1 MIRGKQ
7 SKKRREKKRYFGDGE
22 GGGIRRRRQSG
33 LSRHESAAH
42 EGCCASIEFAAS
54 VHFCFSLLSLP
65 LPLPR
70 PLLCVSCVFCVNS
83 VSSKALVCFLTRVYF
98 PSFPPIFLF
107 FSSSFFSLH
116 FSRGCYAVDFLDK
129 NNNVVF
135 ILTIKYLRF
144 G

>member
-1 MIRGKQ
+1 
-7 SKKRREKKRYFGDGE
+7 
-22 GGGIRRRRQSG
+22 

-54 VHFCFSLLSLP
+54 VHFCFSLLFLP
-65 LPLPR
+65 LPLPL

>member
-1 MIRGKQ
+1 
-7 SKKRREKKRYFGDGE
+7 
-22 GGGIRRRRQSG
+22 

-54 VHFCFSLLSLP
+54 VHFCFSLLFL
-65 LPLPR
+65 

-129 NNNVVF
+129 KQQCGFYFDN
-135 ILTIKYLRF
+135 
-144 G
+144 